1 MININGID
9 LEFNLFDYETA
20 ERYESAL
27 KELQS
32 DSASTTGIADTIKH
46 QCSII
51 HVFFD
56 HFFGLGTAGRV
67 FGDRLD
73 IMACTQ
79 ALGKVIDDAKRQT
92 GEYNDL
98 LSRYVPNRAARR
110 AAK

>member
-9 LEFNLFDYETA
+9 LEFNLFDCETA

-32 DSASTTGIADTIKH
+32 DSALTTGLADTIKH
-46 QCSII
+46 QCGIV
-51 HVFFD
+51 HDFFD
-56 HFFGLGTAGRV
+56 QVFGAGTAGRV

-73 IMACTQ
+73 VMACTQ
-79 ALGKVIDDAKRQT
+79 ALGKVIDDAERQT

-98 LSRYVPNRAARR
+98 LSRYVPNRAARH
-110 AAK
+110 AAR